1 MGRQIKS
8 VSIPERLQERMKDIP
23 NFSQWVIQAL
33 EAEEGEAKFGLGHNI
48 ERAAANRRRHI
59 RDLEDIIEDLDD
71 IAKDLKKTKMVAPHH
86 RIKHV
91 EALAEAIEGVSNL
104 WKETLTIRRKQS

>member
-8 VSIPERLQERMKDIP
+8 VSIPERLHERMKDIP

-33 EAEEGEAKFGLGHNI
+33 EGSDGRTGSAI
-48 ERAAANRRRHI
+48 DRAAANRRRHL
-59 RDLEDIIEDLDD
+59 RDLEDIIGDLED
-71 IAKDLKKTKMVAPHH
+71 IVSDLKKA
-86 RIKHV
+86 KHV
-91 EALAEAIEGVSNL
+91 PPHQRLQHAEALAEAIEGVTDL

>member
-33 EAEEGEAKFGLGHNI
+33 ESEDGRTG
-48 ERAAANRRRHI
+48 AAIDRSAQNRRRHI
-59 RDLEDIIEDLDD
+59 RDLEDIIDDLEG
-71 IAKDLKKTKMVAPHH
+71 ILKDVKRTKVVDHRHIYPH
-86 RIKHV
+86 IT
-91 EALAEAIEGVSNL
+91 ALAAAIENINDL
-104 WKETLTIRRKQS
+104 WKETLTIRRKQA

>member
-8 VSIPERLQERMKDIP
+8 VSIPERLHERMKDIP

-33 EAEEGEAKFGLGHNI
+33 EAENEGDRFNIGMGI

-59 RDLEDIIEDLDD
+59 RDLEDIIDDLRNIAEDL
-71 IAKDLKKTKMVAPHH
+71 KTVQKTPPHH
-86 RIKHV
+86 RQQAAKVLQEQVIAV
-91 EALAEAIEGVSNL
+91 ADL
-104 WKETLTIRRKQS
+104 WAETLTIRRKQA